1 MSREF
6 GEYVGGYFHDK
17 IESATQDLEDAHYSL
32 HKKLI
37 PVLESLYEIAYAISS
52 VEAGDSGEERSIEA
66 FKKHIPYMVL
76 QLEGIDRQINRT
88 AKDEFYRLTNAEDW
102 EL

>member
-6 GEYVGGYFHDK
+6 GECICGYFHNK
-17 IESATQDLEDAHYSL
+17 IESAAHDLEDAHYSL

-37 PVLESLYEIAYAISS
+37 PVLDSLYKIAYAISS

-66 FKKHIPYMVL
+66 FKEHIPFMIL
-76 QLEGIDRQINRT
+76 QLEGIDRHINRT